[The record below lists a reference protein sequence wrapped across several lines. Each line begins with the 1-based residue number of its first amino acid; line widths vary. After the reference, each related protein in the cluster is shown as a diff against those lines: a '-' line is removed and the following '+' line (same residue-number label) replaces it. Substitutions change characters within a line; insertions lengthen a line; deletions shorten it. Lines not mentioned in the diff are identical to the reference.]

1 MVKIANF
8 NKVIIPC
15 SFEVND
21 PKFTGTVIFSEAQ
34 RIIQEM

>member
-1 MVKIANF
+1 MVKITNS
-8 NKVIIPC
+8 NKVIFPC

-21 PKFTGTVIFSEAQ
+21 PKFTGTVILSEAQ